1 MKKILI
7 IGGIT
12 AAVAGI
18 IYYLTKGGS
27 SLLTTSSSGDP
38 VQANPSNPYN
48 MNYDCKNSW
57 YCCKGYSDSVILSNA
72 AYLAQLKAL
81 IAGGQ
86 KPGDAL
92 QKMYDQGGAW
102 SPFTATDTQL
112 KAYKYT
118 LDQMIEGFDDN
129 MIAAVKDGATKANL
143 TYQQQASGS
152 GIWLLTD
159 KALKAAG
166 ITQGLS
172 GVDFGKIDPPRL
184 IRGIQ

>member
-1 MKKILI
+1 
-7 IGGIT
+7 
-12 AAVAGI
+12 
-18 IYYLTKGGS
+18 
-27 SLLTTSSSGDP
+27 
-38 VQANPSNPYN
+38 
-48 MNYDCKNSW
+48 MNYDCKLSW
-57 YCCKGYSDSVILSNA
+57 FCGKGYSDSVILSNSS
-72 AYLAQLKAL
+72 YLAQLKAL
-81 IAGGQ
+81 IASGQ

-102 SPFTATDTQL
+102 SPFTASDAQL

-129 MIAAVKDGATKANL
+129 MIAAVKDGAAKANL
-143 TYQQQASGS
+143 TYQQQATGS

-172 GVDFGKIDPPRL
+172 GVDSDQINTPRHP
-184 IRGIQ
+184 RGIQ

>member
-1 MKKILI
+1 MKNILL
-7 IGGIT
+7 IGGAT
-12 AAVAGI
+12 AAVAAI
-18 IYYLTKGGS
+18 IYFLTKKS
-27 SLLTTSSSGDP
+27 SSALTSSSGDP

-72 AYLAQLKAL
+72 TYLAQLKTA
-81 IAGGQ
+81 IAAG
-86 KPGDAL
+86 KKAGDVL
-92 QKMYDQGGAW
+92 QTMYDQGGAW
-102 SPFTATDTQL
+102 SPFTATDAAL
-112 KAYKYT
+112 KAYKYM

-143 TYQQQASGS
+143 TYQQQATGS

-166 ITQGLS
+166 ISQGLS
-172 GVDFGKIDPPRL
+172 GVDLDLIDPPRHPRL
-184 IRGIQ
+184 IQ